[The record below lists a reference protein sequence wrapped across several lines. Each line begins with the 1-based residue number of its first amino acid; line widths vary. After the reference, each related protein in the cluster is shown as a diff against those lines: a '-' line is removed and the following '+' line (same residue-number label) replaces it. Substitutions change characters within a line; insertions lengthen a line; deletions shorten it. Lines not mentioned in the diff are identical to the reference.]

1 MGAAQLGGGGWEVP
15 TLLAGQEAMSWER
28 CCLLLQMGR
37 RTKRAEKAS
46 EGEPNELPDGA
57 TPVINSVQLL
67 VQSCTGNYCKMD
79 QSISNR
85 KTALQKSKLL
95 LPAVIHLPLKLVE
108 VIMN

>member
-1 MGAAQLGGGGWEVP
+1 MGAAQMGGGGQKLP
-15 TLLAGQEAMSWER
+15 TLLAGWEAVSWER

-37 RTKRAEKAS
+37 RTKRAEEAS
-46 EGEPNELPDGA
+46 EGEPNELPDGV
-57 TPVINSVQLL
+57 TPVINFVQLL

-95 LPAVIHLPLKLVE
+95 LPVLLTYFPLKLYE
-108 VIMN
+108 